1 MRRSQGDSIL
11 MGMDFVFTMEVV
23 GIALGV
29 IGLKLTIV
37 VCALPTW
44 IVTTIIRANVANRE
58 VVTHGLWMSC
68 VTQGKGQT
76 QCEVYNSMWD
86 LPYCIQPVKAMILTA
101 IILGVLGVTI
111 SMVGAKCT
119 YCIKDETSQTKLI
132 IIAGI
137 LFILDGILILSTLFM
152 VTITVQI
159 NCFRQYKGNF
169 ELGNSLYFGWVAA
182 VLLLIGGFILCIN
195 VGVFGW
201 MMGIFGWIVSL
212 MPCCISVLLIFIF
225 HVFPEPRYRDTWML
239 LMTTSI
245 SSLLGALGMMG
256 SIFGTRCCN
265 CIKSNRTRVKARFI
279 VGIFFILAGIL
290 QYTTVF
296 LNYYLTHNLPEYWR
310 GLLISF
316 AEHSRWAAS
325 LLLIGGTILCC
336 STLKKKPDSTTTKS
350 ISH

>member
-11 MGMDFVFTMEVV
+11 MGMDFVFTVEVV

-29 IGLKLTIV
+29 IGLILTIV

-44 IVTTIIRANVANRE
+44 IVTTIIQANVANTE
-58 VVTHGLWMSC
+58 VVTHGLWMRC

-86 LPYCIQPVKAMILTA
+86 LPDCIQPVKAMILTA

-137 LFILDGILILSTLFM
+137 LFILDGILILSTLFL
-152 VTITVQI
+152 VTITVQT
-159 NCFRQYKGNF
+159 NCFIQYKGNF

-182 VLLLIGGFILCIN
+182 ALLLIGGFILCIN

-212 MPCCISVLLIFIF
+212 MPCYISVLFILD
-225 HVFPEPRYRDTWML
+225 PYRDTWTF

-245 SSLLGALGMMG
+245 SSILGALGVMG

-265 CIKSNRTRVKARFI
+265 CIKNNRTRVKARFI

-290 QYTTVF
+290 QFTNVF
-296 LNYYLTHNLPEYWR
+296 LNYYLTHNFPEYWR

-325 LLLIGGTILCC
+325 MLLIGGTILCC